1 MPEQQFQWRGHFDNY
16 ELNVLHAEAFA
27 HPTLDI
33 DWTRQ
38 VRAHSLGW
46 VTARESRKLV
56 GFVNVAWDGDVHAFI
71 LDTIVIAERRR
82 HGIGTRLVSVAVDE
96 ARSAGCE
103 WLHVDFDEDHKAFY
117 LNACGFEPAAAGLMP
132 L

>member
-96 ARSAGCE
+96 ELYWPKKHIRSKTRRLG
-103 WLHVDFDEDHKAFY
+103 
-117 LNACGFEPAAAGLMP
+117 GLTH
-132 L
+132 LGYSG